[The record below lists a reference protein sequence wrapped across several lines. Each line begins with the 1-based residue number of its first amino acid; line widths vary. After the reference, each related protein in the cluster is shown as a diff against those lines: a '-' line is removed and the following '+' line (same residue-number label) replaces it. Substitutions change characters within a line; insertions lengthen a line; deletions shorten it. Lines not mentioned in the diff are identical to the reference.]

1 MDALAFG
8 YACFAGPALPSRHQ
22 EILSLGGYVAPVHG
36 PLNEDVPL
44 MNFATGEVL
53 DRPYPRRSQARSALD
68 FYDDYSIVPR
78 VSPNGD
84 LIHDLLAGASNVGN
98 IPLNLG
104 GALIGSFA
112 EVMHSTGADKLLDPL
127 MALPGFGVG
136 AGATRGM
143 LSGITAL
150 AAARAEARFAGALVP
165 NNNSTRS
172 LAGLVDNEAGIAG
185 GIIREVEP
193 GKFSSQIELALKS
206 NDPLLE
212 GQVGKALD
220 QKGLLLDYQSKIRKG
235 FTANGRPI
243 GLGEID
249 AETPRFI
256 IEIASGRKPGKIDQL
271 RSLQNSTLLN
281 PERKP
286 VILFAPQVNKPQQIM
301 AYENLGVK
309 VINDLDQLFEFGAK
323 NGGL

>member
-44 MNFATGEVL
+44 MDFATGEVL

-150 AAARAEARFAGALVP
+150 AAARAEARFAGVLVP
-165 NNNSTRS
+165 NNTHLGARGAYSGREFDPD
-172 LAGLVDNEAGIAG
+172 LAGGPLRDLYNDKIKFTDRGIDVVEKHTARFGPDEANQYMID
-185 GIIREVEP
+185 R
-193 GKFSSQIELALKS
+193 L
-206 NDPLLE
+206 
-212 GQVGKALD
+212 
-220 QKGLLLDYQSKIRKG
+220 RK
-235 FTANGRPI
+235 
-243 GLGEID
+243 
-249 AETPRFI
+249 
-256 IEIASGRKPGKIDQL
+256 IASGEIEPTQVDRNFYSHELREYVRYRRLGWETGQPVDLMQQRNLWNNTHTATLEEYRIPGPNTDPYL
-271 RSLQNSTLLN
+271 YH
-281 PERKP
+281 PEAIK
-286 VILFAPQVNKPQQIM
+286 LMEGF
-301 AYENLGVK
+301 
-309 VINDLDQLFEFGAK
+309 
-323 NGGL
+323 